1 MDKSKIDL
9 LPQKPGIYKF
19 LDKKKEILY
28 IGKATNLKNRV
39 RSYFSSNLYD
49 RPRIKQIIPLIDSV
63 EVIETNNDI
72 ESLVLESILI
82 KKYKPFYNTEK
93 KDDKSYVWIY
103 ISTKDVF
110 PTVKIVRRLTN
121 TELKKGR
128 LFGPYPN
135 SSSTKRIFTYL
146 RKLYPFCTCKKENS
160 RECLYFHIGLC
171 PGPYSG
177 HISKEDYRK
186 NINEIIK
193 FLEGR
198 RRGQIKEL
206 EREMKAY
213 SQDKKYE
220 KAAELRDKIT
230 DLKYLG
236 ESINFVYEDTEKSY
250 LERRKET
257 LKRSFLALKTEI
269 GARTLSRVEC
279 YDVSNIQGK
288 NAYVSMVV
296 AEDGIIDRSQYRIF
310 KIKGEEKPNDPLM
323 LKEAISRRFD
333 IKNRKKYDKLP
344 DLVLIDGG
352 KAQLSIVRSVLPNK
366 ITLLG
371 ISKGKRLKR
380 EGKRV
385 NDEFWF
391 PLTNQVKRINIEN
404 KEILIDLRD
413 EAHRFAIL
421 HHRKARRR
429 EAVSSELEKITGV
442 GKKRKKD
449 LMRRFGGTDN
459 IKKASVSEIN
469 KVIKNKKVSSQ
480 IFNYYHPDQI
490 LEE

>member
-1 MDKSKIDL
+1 MDKLKIDL

-19 LDKKKEILY
+19 LDKEKEILY

-49 RPRIKQIIPLIDSV
+49 RPRIKQIIPLIHSI
-63 EVIETNNDI
+63 EVIETNNEI

-82 KKYKPFYNTEK
+82 KKYKPLYNTEK

-103 ISTKDVF
+103 ISTKDIF
-110 PTVKIVRRLTN
+110 PTVKIVRKVTN

-146 RKLYPFCTCKKENS
+146 RKLYPFCTCKKETS
-160 RECLYFHIGLC
+160 RECLYFHLGLC

-177 HISKEDYRK
+177 HISKDDYRK

-198 RRGQIKEL
+198 KRGQIKEL
-206 EREMKAY
+206 EREMKIY

-236 ESINFVYEDTEKSY
+236 ESIDFVYEDTEKSY

-269 GARTLSRVEC
+269 GVRTLSRIEC

-296 AEDGIIDRSQYRIF
+296 AEDGIINRSQYRIF

-333 IKNRKKYDKLP
+333 IKNREKYDKLP

-352 KAQLSIVRSVLPNK
+352 KAQLS
-366 ITLLG
+366 
-371 ISKGKRLKR
+371 
-380 EGKRV
+380 
-385 NDEFWF
+385 
-391 PLTNQVKRINIEN
+391 
-404 KEILIDLRD
+404 
-413 EAHRFAIL
+413 
-421 HHRKARRR
+421 
-429 EAVSSELEKITGV
+429 
-442 GKKRKKD
+442 
-449 LMRRFGGTDN
+449 
-459 IKKASVSEIN
+459 
-469 KVIKNKKVSSQ
+469 
-480 IFNYYHPDQI
+480 
-490 LEE
+490 